1 LLAKFPEKLL
11 LMVFHLSGVVSILAI
26 QKAGAGWT
34 VDKKIEELPARKSLP
49 RPISCFL
56 VDILTGGELDAT
68 AKALSSLLSE
78 KSSDRESKLSYQ
90 GGFYRVTV
98 SKTAVRCD
106 MGLSGKNL
114 KTLQLEGI
122 LNAGIINTKGN

>member
-1 LLAKFPEKLL
+1 MA
-11 LMVFHLSGVVSILAI
+11 FHLSGMVSILAI
-26 QKAGAGWT
+26 QKGGAGWT

-49 RPISCFL
+49 HPISCFF

-78 KSSDRESKLSYQ
+78 KSNDRESKFSYE

-98 SKTAVRCD
+98 SKIAVRCD

-122 LNAGIINTKGN
+122 LNAGIINTKGK